1 MQSVP
6 QRKHN
11 ASPFTKITVFI
22 LFREMIA
29 VYYENYLEH
38 TCILWGNT
46 ELFIIKVSGIC
57 SYHWA
62 FNDYARL
69 RLLRVF
75 RCILLTFQPLL
86 PDQVRTEPGFIP

>member
-38 TCILWGNT
+38 ISAFCGEILN
-46 ELFIIKVSGIC
+46 C
-57 SYHWA
+57 
-62 FNDYARL
+62 
-69 RLLRVF
+69 LL
-75 RCILLTFQPLL
+75 LK
-86 PDQVRTEPGFIP
+86 